1 MPFEPKQLDNT
12 EEEAAKRV
20 IIERSSKNNKYNKQL
35 KWRTGSI
42 EIFQYVTFIC
52 HYIYYLIIYRLE
64 VFHKWHDF
72 WFDSDQILLRVW
84 QKI

>member
-35 KWRTGSI
+35 KMTYRI
-42 EIFQYVTFIC
+42 YRNFPVRHFFC

-64 VFHKWHDF
+64 VFHK
-72 WFDSDQILLRVW
+72 
-84 QKI
+84 